1 MKMNYENT
9 KKSIRLENIYEKPRM
24 DISFPTRW
32 SSFTCLFVPVFFSVF
47 FFFTQKNKKIKWK
60 REPKLHRQNN
70 KYETV
75 VTGLV

>member
-9 KKSIRLENIYEKPRM
+9 KKSIRLGKHLWKAPNGHLFSNAGGSLFTAC
-24 DISFPTRW
+24 SFLF
-32 SSFTCLFVPVFFSVF
+32 SSQF
-47 FFFTQKNKKIKWK
+47 FFYTQKNKKIKWK